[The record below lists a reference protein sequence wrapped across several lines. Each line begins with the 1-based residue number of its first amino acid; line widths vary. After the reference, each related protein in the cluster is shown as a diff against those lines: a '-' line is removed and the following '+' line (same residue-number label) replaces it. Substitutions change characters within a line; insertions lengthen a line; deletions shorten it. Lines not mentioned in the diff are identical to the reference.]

1 MDNAQAHTKGVP
13 GRPIQYGGRFVA
25 EQVETTKHRLNLH
38 AYLGGYATEEYVSAH
53 IEDRGLLAM
62 LNQMS
67 LFMVTEGSLVVRLCQ
82 NKSQSSC
89 FTWNIS
95 PHVVLALSGVFGIMN
110 LGIDISP
117 RLLENAIYKPTQVAF
132 FYFCVVVML

>member
-1 MDNAQAHTKGVP
+1 M
-13 GRPIQYGGRFVA
+13 
-25 EQVETTKHRLNLH
+25 ETTKHRSSLH
-38 AYLGGYATEEYVSAH
+38 ARLGGYAAEEYVSAH
-53 IEDRGLLAM
+53 IENRCLLVM

-67 LFMVTEGSLVVRLCQ
+67 LFMVTEGSLAVRLCQ

-89 FTWNIS
+89 FTGDIS
-95 PHVVLALSGVFGIMN
+95 PHVVLALGGVFGIMN